1 MTHKLLIVG
10 VAALLGASACAGTR
24 SGASSRNLNVIS
36 AAELEQ
42 HRQAGVRD
50 LYELIDRIRPRWLAI
65 RSDRSLQ
72 LETIVLV
79 YQNNSRLGGIDA
91 LRGYLLTPMITSIRY
106 LDAAQAGLLP
116 GAGSAHVEGAIVI
129 VTDAGGA
136 GTERR

>member
-10 VAALLGASACAGTR
+10 VAALLGTSACAGAR
-24 SGASSRNLNVIS
+24 PGPSSRNLNVIT
-36 AAELEQ
+36 AAEIAQ

-50 LYELIDRIRPRWLAI
+50 LYELIERIRPRWLAI

-79 YQNNSRLGGIDA
+79 YQNSSRLGGIEA

-129 VTDAGGA
+129 MTDVGGG
-136 GTERR
+136 GTGRR